1 MNKPIRRVA
10 FVAMIMFAL
19 LLANGTYMMIFRQ
32 DSLAAQPQNRRVRDA
47 EFAQNRGAILAAGK
61 TEIAKTVPA
70 KDRFKYQR
78 VYPDGELYAPITGFY
93 SYDRASSALENTY
106 NAQLSGTD
114 DALFV
119 RRLIDMATNK
129 TPEGASVQTTIVPK
143 IQKAAADALGN
154 QKGAVVALD
163 PKTGAVLALVTSP
176 TYDPND
182 IASHDIQ
189 AAGKAYD
196 RLASD
201 PQHPMS
207 NRAAREIYPPGSTFK
222 LVTAAAALAD
232 GKTPDSLVDSP
243 DRLKL
248 PGTRV
253 YLPNSTHCG
262 GTKITIEQALKV
274 SCNTAFANLG
284 LELGD
289 DKLREQAQ
297 LFGFDR
303 RHLAD
308 LGGVASQFP
317 DKLNDAQLALSAIG
331 QYDVAASPLQMAMV
345 SSAIANDGVLMDPF
359 IVSTVRSA
367 DLTPLETHKPQELST
382 AMTPGN
388 AKELQQMMETVV
400 SEGTGTQRADSGRG
414 GWRQDW
420 YCSVGSQAQAVCVVH
435 LIRARGRPQG
445 RRGRNR
451 RGRQHPSQRHRRWTD
466 RSPHRQGGNGGGA
479 MGERSHSG
487 TAAPHCDRRS
497 RNRDGRSTIS
507 GPHSLSTVRT
517 VCYPSKS
524 HETYMHVSFG
534 APHESPERGDDDR
547 GESTGRCP
555 FHAPVAYGREWQP
568 GFEGGSWT

>member
-1 MNKPIRRVA
+1 VNKQIRRVA
-10 FVAMIMFAL
+10 LIAMVMFAL

-32 DSLAAQPQNRRVRDA
+32 SSLAAQPQNRRVRDA

-78 VYPDGELYAPITGFY
+78 VYPEGKLYAPITGFY
-93 SYDRASSALENTY
+93 SYDRASSALESTY

-119 RRLIDMATNK
+119 RRLIDMATNR

-143 IQKAAADALGN
+143 IQKAATDALGN

-182 IASHDIQ
+182 IASHDIE

-201 PQHPMS
+201 SQHPLS

-222 LVTAAAALAD
+222 LVTAAAALED
-232 GKTPDSLVDSP
+232 GKTPDSTVKSP

-248 PGTRV
+248 PNTRV
-253 YLPNSTHCG
+253 FLPNSGNCG
-262 GTKITIEQALKV
+262 GTEITLTQALKV

-284 LELGD
+284 LEVGE

-297 LFGFDR
+297 AFGFDQ
-303 RHLAD
+303 RHLDD

-317 DKLNDAQLALSAIG
+317 DKLNKAQLALSSIG

-345 SSAIANDGVLMDPF
+345 SAAIANDGVLMDPY
-359 IVSTVRSA
+359 IVSNVRSH
-367 DLTPLETHKPQELST
+367 DLKPIETHQAQVLSK
-382 AMTPGN
+382 AMTPEN
-388 AKELQQMMETVV
+388 AKELQQMMAAVV
-400 SEGTGTQRADSGRG
+400 SEGTGHN
-414 GWRQDW
+414 
-420 YCSVGSQAQAVCVVH
+420 AQIPGVEVA
-435 LIRARGRPQG
+435 GK
-445 RRGRNR
+445 
-451 RGRQHPSQRHRRWTD
+451 T
-466 RSPHRQGGNGGGA
+466 
-479 MGERSHSG
+479 G
-487 TAAPHCDRRS
+487 TAQSDPKRKPFAWF
-497 RNRDGRSTIS
+497 T
-507 GPHSLSTVRT
+507 
-517 VCYPSKS
+517 
-524 HETYMHVSFG
+524 SF
-534 APHESPERGDDDR
+534 
-547 GESTGRCP
+547 
-555 FHAPVAYGREWQP
+555 APVDDPKVAVAVIVEDADIPRNDIAGGRVAAPIAKAVMEAAL
-568 GFEGGSWT
+568 

>member
-1 MNKPIRRVA
+1 VNKQIRRVA
-10 FVAMIMFAL
+10 LIAMVMFAL

-32 DSLAAQPQNRRVRDA
+32 SSLAAQPQNRRVRDA

-78 VYPDGELYAPITGFY
+78 VYPEGKLYAPITGFY
-93 SYDRASSALENTY
+93 SYDRASSALESTY

-119 RRLIDMATNK
+119 RRLIDMATNR

-143 IQKAAADALGN
+143 IQKAATDALGN

-182 IASHDIQ
+182 IASHDIE

-201 PQHPMS
+201 SQHPLS

-222 LVTAAAALAD
+222 LVTAAAALED
-232 GKTPDSLVDSP
+232 GKTPDSTVKSP

-248 PGTRV
+248 PNTRV
-253 YLPNSTHCG
+253 FLPNSGNCG
-262 GTKITIEQALKV
+262 GTEITLTQALKV

-284 LELGD
+284 LEVGE

-297 LFGFDR
+297 AFGFDQ
-303 RHLAD
+303 RHLDD

-317 DKLNDAQLALSAIG
+317 DKLNKAQLALSSIG

-345 SSAIANDGVLMDPF
+345 SAAIANDGVLMDPY
-359 IVSTVRSA
+359 IVSNVRSH
-367 DLTPLETHKPQELST
+367 DLKPIETHEAQVLSK
-382 AMTPGN
+382 AMTPEN
-388 AKELQQMMETVV
+388 AKELQQMMAAVV
-400 SEGTGTQRADSGRG
+400 SEGTGHN
-414 GWRQDW
+414 
-420 YCSVGSQAQAVCVVH
+420 AQIPGVEVA
-435 LIRARGRPQG
+435 GK
-445 RRGRNR
+445 
-451 RGRQHPSQRHRRWTD
+451 T
-466 RSPHRQGGNGGGA
+466 
-479 MGERSHSG
+479 G
-487 TAAPHCDRRS
+487 TAQSDPKRKPFAWF
-497 RNRDGRSTIS
+497 T
-507 GPHSLSTVRT
+507 
-517 VCYPSKS
+517 
-524 HETYMHVSFG
+524 SF
-534 APHESPERGDDDR
+534 
-547 GESTGRCP
+547 
-555 FHAPVAYGREWQP
+555 APVDDPKVAVAVIVEDADIPRNDIAGGRVAAPIAKAVMEAAL
-568 GFEGGSWT
+568 

>member
-10 FVAMIMFAL
+10 LIVMIMFAL

-61 TEIAKTVPA
+61 VEMAKTVPS

-78 VYPDGELYAPITGFY
+78 VYPDGKLYAPITGFY
-93 SYDRASSALENTY
+93 SYDRASSALESTY
-106 NAQLSGTD
+106 NAQLAGTD

-129 TPEGASVQTTIVPK
+129 TPKGATVQTTIVPK
-143 IQKAAADALGN
+143 IQKAATEALGN

-163 PKTGAVLALVTSP
+163 PKSGAVLAMVTSP

-182 IASHDIQ
+182 IASHDIE

-201 PQHPMS
+201 PQHPLS

-232 GKTPDSLVDSP
+232 GKTQDSMVESP

-253 YLPNSTHCG
+253 YLPNSTNCG
-262 GTKITIEQALKV
+262 GTKITITQALKV

-284 LELGD
+284 LEVGAN
-289 DKLREQAQ
+289 KLRDQAQ

-303 RHLAD
+303 RHLPD

-317 DKLNDAQLALSAIG
+317 DKLNEAQLALSSIG

-345 SSAIANDGVLMDPF
+345 SAAIANDGVLMDPYV
-359 IVSTVRSA
+359 VSSVWSA
-367 DLTPLETHKPQELST
+367 DLKPIETHKQQELST
-382 AMTPGN
+382 AMTPDN
-388 AKELQQMMETVV
+388 AKELQQMMLQVV
-400 SEGTGTQRADSGRG
+400 NQGTGHN
-414 GWRQDW
+414 
-420 YCSVGSQAQAVCVVH
+420 AQIPGVEVA
-435 LIRARGRPQG
+435 GK
-445 RRGRNR
+445 
-451 RGRQHPSQRHRRWTD
+451 T
-466 RSPHRQGGNGGGA
+466 
-479 MGERSHSG
+479 G
-487 TAAPHCDRRS
+487 TAQSDPKRKPFAWF
-497 RNRDGRSTIS
+497 T
-507 GPHSLSTVRT
+507 
-517 VCYPSKS
+517 
-524 HETYMHVSFG
+524 SF
-534 APHESPERGDDDR
+534 
-547 GESTGRCP
+547 
-555 FHAPVAYGREWQP
+555 APVDNPAVAVAVIVEDADIPRNDIAGGRLAAPIAKAVMQAAL
-568 GFEGGSWT
+568 

>member
-1 MNKPIRRVA
+1 MNKQIRRVA
-10 FVAMIMFAL
+10 LIAMVMFAL

-32 DSLAAQPQNRRVRDA
+32 SSLAAQPQNRRVRDA

-78 VYPDGELYAPITGFY
+78 VYPEGKLYAPITGFY
-93 SYDRASSALENTY
+93 SYDRASSALESTY

-119 RRLIDMATNK
+119 RRLIDMATNR

-143 IQKAAADALGN
+143 IQKAATDALGN

-182 IASHDIQ
+182 IASHDIE

-201 PQHPMS
+201 SQHPLS

-222 LVTAAAALAD
+222 LVTAAAALED
-232 GKTPDSLVDSP
+232 GKTPDSTVKSP

-248 PGTRV
+248 PNTRV
-253 YLPNSTHCG
+253 FLPNSGNCG
-262 GTKITIEQALKV
+262 GTEITITQALKV

-284 LELGD
+284 LEVGE

-297 LFGFDR
+297 AFGFDQ
-303 RHLAD
+303 RHLDD

-317 DKLNDAQLALSAIG
+317 DKLNKAQLALSSIG

-345 SSAIANDGVLMDPF
+345 SAAIANDGVLMDPY
-359 IVSTVRSA
+359 IVSNVRSH
-367 DLTPLETHKPQELST
+367 DLKSIETHEAQVLSK
-382 AMTPGN
+382 AMTPEN
-388 AKELQQMMETVV
+388 AKELQQMMAAVV
-400 SEGTGTQRADSGRG
+400 SEGTGHN
-414 GWRQDW
+414 
-420 YCSVGSQAQAVCVVH
+420 AQIPGVEVA
-435 LIRARGRPQG
+435 GK
-445 RRGRNR
+445 
-451 RGRQHPSQRHRRWTD
+451 T
-466 RSPHRQGGNGGGA
+466 
-479 MGERSHSG
+479 G
-487 TAAPHCDRRS
+487 TAQSDPKRKPFAWF
-497 RNRDGRSTIS
+497 T
-507 GPHSLSTVRT
+507 
-517 VCYPSKS
+517 
-524 HETYMHVSFG
+524 SF
-534 APHESPERGDDDR
+534 
-547 GESTGRCP
+547 
-555 FHAPVAYGREWQP
+555 APVDDPKVAVAVIVEDADIPRNDIAGGRVAAPIAKAVMEAAL
-568 GFEGGSWT
+568 